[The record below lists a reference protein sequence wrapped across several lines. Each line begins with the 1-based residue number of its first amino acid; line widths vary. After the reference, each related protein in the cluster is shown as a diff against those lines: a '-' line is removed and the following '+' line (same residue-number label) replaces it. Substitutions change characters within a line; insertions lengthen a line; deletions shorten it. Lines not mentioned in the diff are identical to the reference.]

1 MTAERG
7 TNTKSTLLGLCES
20 AVSAMRTHAGPVA
33 LLLPANVARSEIGV
47 NREISCERHCF
58 ERLYLAKTLAVPS
71 FNLSM
76 AN

>member
-1 MTAERG
+1 VTAERG

-33 LLLPANVARSEIGV
+33 LLLLLANVARSEIGV

-58 ERLYLAKTLAVPS
+58 ERLDLAKTLAVPS
-71 FNLSM
+71 FTP
-76 AN
+76 